1 MEAVKRIR
9 VLRVTGLTGDKERAV
24 RRTHAARRVIDR
36 CAEPQGLALG
46 PMPFWGDIGTTPVAP
61 IAARRAGS
69 KGLSSSNRSAISVT
83 SAQDRAWTGSSE
95 PPS

>member
-46 PMPFWGDIGTTPVAP
+46 PMPFWGDIGDYT
-61 IAARRAGS
+61 RRTHSGEAGRVE
-69 KGLSSSNRSAISVT
+69 GI
-83 SAQDRAWTGSSE
+83 E
-95 PPS
+95 